1 MLLAPSVAALFKWRQ
16 FEPEMILL
24 AVGWSL
30 RFSLSYRDVEE
41 LLAERGL
48 RADHVTVWRWV
59 QRYAPELQRRLR
71 RRLKPTNDSWRVDE
85 TYIRVRGKWC
95 YLYRAVDSS
104 GATIDFLLSA
114 KRDAAAAERFLAKA
128 LSGVNH
134 QSPRVINTDKH
145 GYPVAI
151 AQLKAGEVL
160 EENCQHRPVQ
170 YLNNVLEQDHRAIKR
185 RVCASQHFRSF
196 WGAWRTIAGYEAIHM
211 IRKGQAR

>member
-1 MLLAPSVAALFKWRQ
+1 MLLLAASVCGLFKWRQ
-16 FEPEMILL
+16 FEPEVILM
-24 AVGWSL
+24 AVGWYL

-48 RADHVTVWRWV
+48 SVDHVTVWRWV
-59 QRYAPELQRRLR
+59 QRYAPELDQRLR
-71 RRLKPTNDSWRVDE
+71 KRLKATNDSWRVDE
-85 TYIRVRGKWC
+85 TYVRVKGKWV

-134 QSPRVINTDKH
+134 LSPL
-145 GYPVAI
+145 AI
-151 AQLKAGEVL
+151 AQLKAEEAL

-170 YLNNVLEQDHRAIKR
+170 YLNNVLDRITGPSNA
-185 RVCASQHFRSF
+185 
-196 WGAWRTIAGYEAIHM
+196 
-211 IRKGQAR
+211 